1 MLSTKDV
8 AIIYETLLT
17 SPGMNDSVKIDLRM
31 PRKNVLLLTKLI
43 ELGLELKDD
52 TSQNGLL
59 SAFTNDI
66 LGEVKNITGDLL
78 SKAGLTETYN
88 KLNSL
93 HSK

>member
-17 SPGMNDSVKIDLRM
+17 SPGMNDSVKIDLRL

-43 ELGLELKDD
+43 ELGLVLKDD

-59 SAFTNDI
+59 NAFTNDT
-66 LGEVKNITGDLL
+66 LEEVKNITADLL

-93 HSK
+93 QSK